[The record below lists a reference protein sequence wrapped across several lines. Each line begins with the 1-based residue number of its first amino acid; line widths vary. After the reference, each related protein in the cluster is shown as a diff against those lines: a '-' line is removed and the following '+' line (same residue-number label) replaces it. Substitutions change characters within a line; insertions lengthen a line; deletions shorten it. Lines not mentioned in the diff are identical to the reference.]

1 MTPILVFSSL
11 ALALPVP
18 LFAGDWPGFRGPAGQ
33 GVSTETNL
41 PLKWSP
47 TENVAWKVPVPGDG
61 WSSPVVVGNRVYLTT
76 ATDGGKSCRVLA
88 FAADTGKPLWDKEV
102 CRQVVKRL
110 ERRNSPATPTPAADG
125 ERVYAAFNDG
135 TLAAVRADTGEV
147 AWVNRD
153 FPYYSQHGLGNS
165 PVLYKDLVI
174 MAYDGSSEGPDK
186 AVGWQKPWDKA
197 QIVALEK
204 STGKLKWKAGRGQSR
219 IAHATPLI
227 VRHDGR
233 DVLVSPA
240 GDVIQG
246 FDPATGERLWTVRTE
261 GEGLV
266 PSPAATNGLVFCTT
280 GFGKPT
286 LEAVWL
292 GGKGDVTET
301 NVAWEDKKHVSMMPS
316 MVAAGDRLYVVTDRG
331 VASCLEAKSGKVVWE
346 KRLGGSFSASPVL
359 ADGRLYVLSDSGDT
373 FVLKAADE
381 FEQLARNPLKEAVQA
396 TPAVSGGRLYI
407 RTKSHLWCIGGK

>member
-1 MTPILVFSSL
+1 MTRLPLAALFTL
-11 ALALPVP
+11 TPALALP
-18 LFAGDWPGFRGPAGQ
+18 AADWPMFRGPTGQ
-33 GVSTETNL
+33 GISPETGL
-41 PLKWSP
+41 ALKWSP
-47 TENVAWKVPVPGDG
+47 SENVAWKAAVPGEG
-61 WSSPVVVGNRVYLTT
+61 WSSPVVVGGRVYLTT
-76 ATDGGKSCRVLA
+76 STDGGKSCRVLA
-88 FAADTGKPLWDKEV
+88 FAADTGKPLWDREV
-102 CRQVVKRL
+102 CRQEVKRL
-110 ERRNSPATPTPAADG
+110 ERRNSPATPSPAADG

-135 TLAAVRADTGEV
+135 TLAAVRADDGEV

-153 FPYYSQHGLGNS
+153 FPYYSRHGLGNS

-197 QIVALEK
+197 QIVAVEK

-227 VRHDGR
+227 VRHEGR

-266 PSPAATNGLVFCTT
+266 PSPAAAGGLVFCTT

-286 LEAVWL
+286 LEAVKL
-292 GGKGDVTET
+292 GGKGDVTKT

-316 MVAAGDRLYVVTDRG
+316 MVARGGRLYVVTDG
-331 VASCLEAKSGKVVWE
+331 GIATCLDAKTGKVVWE
-346 KRLGGSFSASPVL
+346 ERLAGSFSASPVL
-359 ADGRLYVLSDSGDT
+359 ADGRLYVLSDAGET
-373 FVLKAADE
+373 FVLKAGDE
-381 FEQLARNPLKEAVQA
+381 FEQLARNPLKEAAQA

-407 RTKSHLWCIGGK
+407 RTKSHLWCVGRK